1 MSELTPFDIAG
12 DLPTGT
18 VLLEAS
24 AGTGKTWTIGALVAR
39 HIAEGVVRLEDMLVI
54 TFGRAASREM
64 RERVREHL
72 RHVHR
77 HVADPSL
84 PTDDPV
90 VMLLRDG
97 SADEVAERA
106 RRLRDALTHFDAA
119 TIATT
124 HQFCQLVL
132 RGLGV
137 AGDSDPHSRLVE
149 DLSDL
154 RDEVVDDL
162 YVRGFAKGGPPAF
175 SRQRAGEIAR
185 AVTENPHAELD
196 PSALDG
202 DGADARS
209 LRFAHLVR
217 AELDR
222 RKRRLGVLGYD
233 DLLSHLAAALE
244 DEDSPARERMR
255 QRWRVVLVDE
265 FQDTDPVQWQ
275 ILDRAFSGHST
286 LVLIGDP
293 KQAIYGFR
301 GGDVD
306 TYLTASE
313 TATTRHTLAVN
324 HRSDGPLVRSL
335 GVLLGSAQLGDEQI
349 VVHPVSAARTDS
361 RLAVAEGV
369 APDGLLAPVRLRVVP
384 TERVQAPGESSVPIG
399 RVRPLVAAD
408 CAAEITRLLAGRT
421 TFDGRPLRAG
431 DVAVLAHTRRQ
442 LDEVRSAL
450 TAVGL
455 RSVIVSSDS
464 IYDSPAASAWL
475 TLLEAMELTHR
486 PERVRAAALTP
497 FVGLGAR
504 DLDAGGDDVTEE
516 VAHRLRTWAALLG
529 RRGVAAVLAAA
540 TADGLDARVL
550 ARTDGERLL
559 TDLRHI
565 GETLHQRVVTEG
577 DGLASLT
584 AWLRERMGATRKE
597 ERARRLD
604 SDADAVHLATIHASK
619 GLQYPVVMLP
629 FVCDRWLPRPDVLHF
644 HRADRTRCLDIGIDS
659 DPGRRDRLDRAA
671 AEESGESLRLLYVAM
686 TRAQSQVVTWWFPSA
701 KNTGPSSLHRV
712 LLGRSQGQGPVPRTH
727 PVPGDA
733 TLQDQVTDWERRG
746 ALRVEYVDQPSPVSL
761 DRPASAPELAVR
773 GFSRT
778 VDDTWRRTSYTA
790 LTRPLDDVPRP
801 SAEDLVASE
810 PEVGGR
816 EDDEGATPVVE
827 PLAPS
832 TQDEGGAPPSED
844 HVPSPMA
851 QLPVGAGFGSLVH
864 AVLEEAD
871 AQAPD
876 LLAELRAHVDEQI
889 VQWPVPE
896 LDRDELAAS
905 LVQVVD
911 TPLGPL
917 APGTTLRDIAARD
930 RLCEMEFELPLGG
943 GDAAPGN
950 ASGLTDG
957 EAVLGDLAGLMRAHL
972 PADDPVLPFAEVLD
986 DPVLGDQALRG
997 YLTGSVDVVL
1007 RVGERHLVV
1016 DYKTNWLGPVDTPLT
1031 TAHYDPT
1038 ALREAMNHSSY
1049 PLQAILYGVVLHR
1062 FLRWRLP
1069 GYDPAVHFGGVLYLY
1084 LRGMAGPD
1092 TPVIDGHPTGVFSW
1106 QPPMA
1111 LIEGVSD
1118 LLDGRRPGTGD
1129 AGATATAGATTTS
1142 AGGTAAGAPSAEP
1155 SEETR

>member
-1 MSELTPFDIAG
+1 MSVSALTPFDITAE
-12 DLPTGT
+12 LPTGT

-39 HIAEGVVRLEDMLVI
+39 HIAEGAVRLEDMLVI

-84 PTDDPV
+84 PSDDPV
-90 VMLLRDG
+90 VDLLRRGTDH
-97 SADEVAERA
+97 EVGERA

-137 AGDSDPHSRLVE
+137 AGDSDPHARLVD

-175 SRQRAGEIAR
+175 TRQRAGEIAR
-185 AVTENPHAELD
+185 AVTDNPHAELD
-196 PSALDG
+196 PSALD
-202 DGADARS
+202 DGSADARS
-209 LRFAHLVR
+209 LSFAHLVR
-217 AELDR
+217 TELER

-233 DLLSHLAAALE
+233 DLLSHLADALE

-255 QRWRVVLVDE
+255 QRWKVVLVDE

-275 ILDRAFSGHST
+275 VLDRAFSGHST

-301 GGDVD
+301 GGDVH

-313 TATTRHTLAVN
+313 TATTRHTLGVN
-324 HRSDGPLVRSL
+324 HRSDGPLVSSL
-335 GVLLGSAQLGDEQI
+335 GVLLGGSQLGDEQI
-349 VVHPVSAARTDS
+349 VVHPVSAARPGS
-361 RLAVAEGV
+361 RLGMAAGI
-369 APDGLLAPVRLRVVP
+369 APDGLLDPVRLRVVP
-384 TERVQAPGESSVPIG
+384 SERVQQPGQHNISIG
-399 RVRPLVAAD
+399 AVRPIVAAD
-408 CAAEITRLLAGRT
+408 CAAEITRLLARDV
-421 TFDGRPLRAG
+421 TFDGQTLRAG
-431 DVAVLAHTRRQ
+431 DIAVLAHTRKQ
-442 LDEVRSAL
+442 LDAVRTAL
-450 TAVGL
+450 TEVGL

-464 IYDSPAASAWL
+464 IYDSPAATAWL

-497 FVGLGAR
+497 FVGA
-504 DLDAGGDDVTEE
+504 DAQQLDERGDDLTET

-540 TADGLDARVL
+540 TADGLDSRVL

-604 SDADAVHLATIHASK
+604 SDADAVHLSTIHASK
-619 GLQYPVVMLP
+619 GLQYPIVMLP

-644 HRADRTRCLDIGIDS
+644 HRADRTRCLDIGISS
-659 DPGRRDRLDRAA
+659 DEGRHGRLERAA
-671 AEESGESLRLLYVAM
+671 DEESGESLRLLYVAM

-701 KNTGPSSLHRV
+701 KNTGPSPLHRI
-712 LLGRSQGQGPVPRTH
+712 LLGRSQGQGPVPRNH

-733 TLQDQVTDWERRG
+733 TLRGQVEEWERRG
-746 ALRVEYVDQPSPVSL
+746 ALRVEIVDQPSPLPMAAAARSG
-761 DRPASAPELAVR
+761 ELSVR
-773 GFSRT
+773 SFSRT
-778 VDDTWRRTSYTA
+778 VDDEWRRTSYTA
-790 LTRPLDDVPRP
+790 LTRPLDEVARP
-801 SAEDLVASE
+801 ASEDLVTSE
-810 PEVGGR
+810 PEVTER
-816 EDDEGATPVVE
+816 QDDEGAVLRRDEGASKGGVLPLVTTAE
-827 PLAPS
+827 TATAGDLAPS
-832 TQDEGGAPPSED
+832 GGGEG

-851 QLPVGAGFGSLVH
+851 DLPVGAGFGSLVH
-864 AVLEEAD
+864 AVLEESD

-876 LLAELRAHVDEQI
+876 LLTELRAHIEEQI
-889 VQWPVPE
+889 IRWPVPD
-896 LDRDELAAS
+896 LDRDGLAQA
-905 LVQVVD
+905 LVEVID

-917 APGTTLRDIAARD
+917 APDTTLRDIGTRD
-930 RLCEMEFELPLGG
+930 RLCEMDFELPLGG
-943 GDAAPGN
+943 GDRADATSD
-950 ASGLTDG
+950 AL
-957 EAVLGDLAGLMRAHL
+957 LGDLADLMREHL
-972 PADDPVLPFAEVLD
+972 PADDPVLPFADVLD
-986 DPVLGDQALRG
+986 DPLLGGQSLRG
-997 YLTGSVDVVL
+997 YLTGSVDIVL
-1007 RVGERHLVV
+1007 RVGQRHLVV

-1031 TAHYDPT
+1031 TEHYDRA
-1038 ALREAMNHSSY
+1038 ALRAAMNHSSY

-1062 FLRWRLP
+1062 FLRWRQP

-1084 LRGMAGPD
+1084 LRGMAGEP

-1106 QPPMA
+1106 QPPIA

-1118 LLDGRRPGTGD
+1118 LLDGRRPGSK
-1129 AGATATAGATTTS
+1129 GA
-1142 AGGTAAGAPSAEP
+1142 
-1155 SEETR
+1155 R

>member
-1 MSELTPFDIAG
+1 MSAGFSMSELTPFDITA

-84 PTDDPV
+84 PTPDPV
-90 VMLLRDG
+90 VALLREG
-97 SADEVAERA
+97 TDEQVAERA

-137 AGDSDPHSRLVE
+137 AGDSDPHSRLVD

-162 YVRGFAKGGPPAF
+162 YVRGFAQGGPPAF
-175 SRQRAGEIAR
+175 TRQRAGEIAR
-185 AVTENPHAELD
+185 AVTDNPHAQLD
-196 PSALDG
+196 PSVLEG
-202 DGADARS
+202 GTADARS

-222 RKRRLGVLGYD
+222 RKRRQGVLGYD
-233 DLLSHLAAALE
+233 DLLSHLATALE

-255 QRWRVVLVDE
+255 QRWKVVLVDE

-313 TATTRHTLAVN
+313 SATTRHTLGVN

-335 GVLLGSAQLGDEQI
+335 GVLLGGAELGDSEI
-349 VVHPVSAARTDS
+349 VVHPVSAAHEGS
-361 RLAVAEGV
+361 RLGVADGI
-369 APDGLLAPVRLRVVP
+369 APDGLLAPVRLRALP
-384 TERVQAPGESSVPIG
+384 SERVLPPGERSVSIG
-399 RVRPLVAAD
+399 TVRPIVAAD
-408 CAAEITRLLAGRT
+408 CAAEITRLLTGRT
-421 TFDGRPLRAG
+421 TFDGRLLRAG
-431 DVAVLAHTRRQ
+431 DIAVLAHTRRQ

-464 IYDSPAASAWL
+464 IYDSPAATAWL

-504 DLDAGGDDVTEE
+504 ELDDRGDDVTEE

-540 TADGLDARVL
+540 TADGMDARVL
-550 ARTDGERLL
+550 SRTDGERLL

-565 GETLHQRVVTEG
+565 GETLHQRVVTED

-619 GLQYPVVMLP
+619 GLQYPIVMLP

-644 HRADRTRCLDIGIDS
+644 HRADRTRCLDIGISS
-659 DPGRRDRLDRAA
+659 DEGRQDRLDRAA

-701 KNTGPSSLHRV
+701 TNTGPSSLHRV

-733 TLQDQVTDWERRG
+733 TLQDQLTQWEHRG
-746 ALRVEYVDQPSPVSL
+746 ALRVEYVDQPSPVPMA
-761 DRPASAPELAVR
+761 RPETTTDLSVR
-773 GFSRT
+773 GFTRT
-778 VDDTWRRTSYTA
+778 VDDDWRRTSYTA
-790 LTRPLDDVPRP
+790 LTRPLDDVTH
-801 SAEDLVASE
+801 AGADTLVASE
-810 PEVGGR
+810 PEVTDR
-816 EDDEGATPVVE
+816 QDDEGSAPLAVVGDGFAPSGGGE
-827 PLAPS
+827 GLAPS
-832 TQDEGGAPPSED
+832 AGDDGLAPEGGGA
-844 HVPSPMA
+844 HVASPMA
-851 QLPVGAGFGSLVH
+851 DLPVGAGFGSLVH

-876 LLAELRAHVDEQI
+876 LLAELRAHVEEQI
-889 VQWPVPE
+889 IAWPVPD
-896 LDRDELAAS
+896 LDRDALAEA
-905 LVQVVD
+905 LVEVVR

-917 APGTTLRDIAARD
+917 APGTSLADIGARD

-943 GDAAPGN
+943 GDDAPSPS
-950 ASGLTDG
+950 A
-957 EAVLGDLAGLMRAHL
+957 EQAVLGDLATLMREHL
-972 PADDPVLPFAEVLD
+972 PTDDPVLPFADVLD
-986 DPVLGDQALRG
+986 NPLLGDQSLRG
-997 YLTGSVDVVL
+997 YLTGSVDIVL
-1007 RVGERHLVV
+1007 RVGQRHLVV

-1031 TAHYDPT
+1031 TQHYDPT

-1062 FLRWRLP
+1062 FLRWRQP

-1092 TPVIDGHPTGVFSW
+1092 TPTVDGHPTGVFSW
-1106 QPPMA
+1106 QPPIA

-1118 LLDGRRPGTGD
+1118 LLDGRRP
-1129 AGATATAGATTTS
+1129 
-1142 AGGTAAGAPSAEP
+1142 TAAGPSTTTP
-1155 SEETR
+1155 EETP

>member
-1 MSELTPFDIAG
+1 MSELTPFDITAP
-12 DLPTGT
+12 LPTGT

-39 HIAEGVVRLEDMLVI
+39 HVAEGVARLEDMLVI

-77 HVADPSL
+77 HVADPDIPS
-84 PTDDPV
+84 DDPV
-90 VMLLRDG
+90 VALLRSGTD
-97 SADEVAERA
+97 DEVALRA

-137 AGDSDPHSRLVE
+137 AGDSDPHSRLVD

-162 YVRGFAKGGPPAF
+162 YVRGFARGGPAAF
-175 SRQRAGEIAR
+175 SRKRAGEIAR
-185 AVTENPHAELD
+185 AVTENPHAVLD

-202 DGADARS
+202 GTADARS

-217 AELDR
+217 EELDR

-244 DEDSPARERMR
+244 DEASPARERMR
-255 QRWRVVLVDE
+255 QRWQVVLVDE

-313 TATTRHTLAVN
+313 SASTRHTLGTN

-335 GVLLGSAQLGDEQI
+335 GALLGGAELGDPQI
-349 VVHPVSAARTDS
+349 VVHPVSAAREDS
-361 RLAVAEGV
+361 RLGVTDGV

-384 TERVQAPGESSVPIG
+384 SERVQPPGERSASIAT
-399 RVRPLVAAD
+399 VRPLVAAD
-408 CAAEITRLLAGRT
+408 CAAEITRLLAAGT
-421 TFDGRPLRAG
+421 SFDGRPLRAG

-450 TAVGL
+450 AAVGL

-497 FVGLGAR
+497 FVGLSAGE
-504 DLDAGGDDVTEE
+504 LDSRGDDATEE
-516 VAHRLRTWAALLG
+516 IAHRLRTWAALLG

-619 GLQYPVVMLP
+619 GLQYPIVMLP

-644 HRADRTRCLDIGIDS
+644 HRADRTRCLDIGITS
-659 DPGRRDRLDRAA
+659 DEGRQDRLDRAA

-701 KNTGPSSLHRV
+701 KNTGPSALHRV
-712 LLGRSQGQGPVPRTH
+712 LLGRAPGTGPVPRTH

-733 TLQDQVTDWERRG
+733 TLQEQTQRWEQRG
-746 ALRVEYVDQPSPVSL
+746 ALRVEYVDQPSPVPLAQPSSNPEL
-761 DRPASAPELAVR
+761 SVRPAT
-773 GFSRT
+773 RT
-778 VDDTWRRTSYTA
+778 VDDEWRRTSYTA
-790 LTRPLDDVPRP
+790 LTRPLDEVARP
-801 SAEDLVASE
+801 AGELVTSE
-810 PEVGGR
+810 PEVTER
-816 EDDEGATPVVE
+816 EDDEGGV
-827 PLAPS
+827 LARG
-832 TQDEGGAPPSED
+832 GGAPGEASATDVEPAPAD
-844 HVPSPMA
+844 DPHLPSPMA
-851 QLPVGAGFGSLVH
+851 DLPVGAGFGSLVH

-871 AQAPD
+871 PQAAD
-876 LLAELRAHVDEQI
+876 LRAELRAHVEEQI
-889 VQWPVPE
+889 LAWPVPD
-896 LDRDELAAS
+896 LDRDALADA
-905 LVQVVD
+905 LVKVVG

-917 APGTTLRDIAARD
+917 APGTTLRDIGSRD

-943 GDAAPGN
+943 GDAAPGP
-950 ASGLTDG
+950 TG
-957 EAVLGDLAGLMRAHL
+957 EQAVLGDLADLMREHL
-972 PADDPVLPFAEVLD
+972 PADDPVLPFADVLE
-986 DPVLGDQALRG
+986 DPVLGGQSLRG

-1007 RVGERHLVV
+1007 RVGQRHLVV

-1031 TAHYDPT
+1031 TGHYDRD

-1062 FLRWRLP
+1062 FLRWRQP
-1069 GYDPAVHFGGVLYLY
+1069 GYDPTVHFGGVLYLY
-1084 LRGMAGPD
+1084 LRGMAGAE
-1092 TPVIDGHPTGVFSW
+1092 TPVVDGQPTGVFSW
-1106 QPPMA
+1106 EPPIA
-1111 LIEGVSD
+1111 LVEGVSD
-1118 LLDGRRPGTGD
+1118 LLDGRRPGR
-1129 AGATATAGATTTS
+1129 ATAEGK
-1142 AGGTAAGAPSAEP
+1142 G
-1155 SEETR
+1155 

>member
-1 MSELTPFDIAG
+1 MSASALTPFDIAG
-12 DLPTGT
+12 ELPTGT

-39 HIAEGVVRLEDMLVI
+39 HVAEGVVRLEDMLVI
-54 TFGRAASREM
+54 TFSRAASREL

-77 HVADPSL
+77 LVADPQL
-84 PTDDPV
+84 PTDDEV
-90 VMLLRDG
+90 VTLLRQG

-137 AGDSDPHSRLVE
+137 AGDTDQHARLVE

-162 YVRGFAKGGPPAF
+162 YVRGFAQGGPAAF
-175 SRQRAGEIAR
+175 SRKRAGEIAR
-185 AVTENPHAELD
+185 AVTDNPHAELE
-196 PSALDG
+196 PASLEG
-202 DGADARS
+202 RSADARS
-209 LRFAHLVR
+209 LGFARLVR
-217 AELDR
+217 EELDR

-233 DLLSHLAAALE
+233 DLLSHLAIALE
-244 DEDSPARERMR
+244 DEDSPARARMR

-306 TYLTASE
+306 TYLTAAES
-313 TATTRHTLAVN
+313 ATTRHTLGVN
-324 HRSDGPLVRSL
+324 HRSDAPLVRSL
-335 GVLLGSAQLGDEQI
+335 GVLLGGAQLGDEEI
-349 VVHPVSAARTDS
+349 VVHQVTAAREGS
-361 RLAVAEGV
+361 RLGATDGSL
-369 APDGLLAPVRLRVVP
+369 PDGQLAPVRLRAVP
-384 TERVQAPGESSVPIG
+384 SARVEQPGQSISIAT
-399 RVRPLVAAD
+399 VRPLVAAD

-431 DVAVLAHTRRQ
+431 DIAVLAHTRKQ
-442 LDEVRSAL
+442 LDTVRSAL

-455 RSVIVSSDS
+455 RSVIVSSES
-464 IYDSPAASAWL
+464 IYDSVAAEHWL

-486 PERVRAAALTP
+486 AERVRAAALTP
-497 FVGLGAR
+497 FVGATAT
-504 DLDAGGDDVTEE
+504 DLDTRGDDLTEE

-550 ARTDGERLL
+550 RRTDGERLL

-584 AWLRERMGATRKE
+584 AWLRERMAASRKE

-644 HRADRTRCLDIGIDS
+644 HRADRTRALDIGITS
-659 DPGRRDRLDRAA
+659 DDGRSDRLARAA
-671 AEESGESLRLLYVAM
+671 AEESGESLRLLYVAL

-701 KNTGPSSLHRV
+701 QSTGPSPLHRI
-712 LLGRSQGQGPVPRTH
+712 LLGRTQGQAEVPPKH
-727 PVPGDA
+727 PVPGDE
-733 TLQDQVTDWERRG
+733 TLQDRLADWERRG
-746 ALRVEYVDQPSPVSL
+746 ALRVEYVDQPTPVTTSQP
-761 DRPASAPELAVR
+761 RPVTDLAVR
-773 GFSRT
+773 DFTRT
-778 VDDTWRRTSYTA
+778 VDDAWRRTSYTA
-790 LTRPLDDVPRP
+790 LTRPLDEVPRA
-801 SAEDLVASE
+801 SAEELVASE
-810 PEVGGR
+810 PEVTDR
-816 EDDEGATPVVE
+816 
-827 PLAPS
+827 
-832 TQDEGGAPPSED
+832 QDEGGPTDLVVAGGADTAGRTDATGRADAAGAAGGEG
-844 HVPSPMA
+844 HLPSPMA

-871 AQAPD
+871 AQAED
-876 LLAELRAHVDEQI
+876 LLGELRAHIEEQI
-889 VQWPVPE
+889 IAWPVPD
-896 LDRDELAAS
+896 LDRDALAAA
-905 LVQVVD
+905 LVEVIE

-917 APGTTLRDIAARD
+917 APGTRLRDVGARD
-930 RLCEMEFELPLGG
+930 RLCEMDFELPLGG
-943 GDAAPGN
+943 GDDAPPP
-950 ASGLTDG
+950 SDDG
-957 EAVLGDLAGLMRAHL
+957 AVLGDLAALMREHL
-972 PADDPVLPFAEVLD
+972 PADDPVLPFADVLD
-986 DPVLGDQALRG
+986 DPVLGGQTLRG
-997 YLTGSVDVVL
+997 YLTGSVDIVL
-1007 RVGERHLVV
+1007 RIGERHLVV

-1038 ALREAMNHSSY
+1038 ALREAMTHSSY

-1062 FLRWRLP
+1062 FLRWRQP
-1069 GYDPAVHFGGVLYLY
+1069 GYDPHRHLGGVLYLY
-1084 LRGMAGPD
+1084 LRGMAGEQ
-1092 TPVIDGHPTGVFSW
+1092 TPLVDGNPTGVFSW
-1106 QPPMA
+1106 APPVA
-1111 LIEGVSD
+1111 LVTGVSA
-1118 LLDGRRPGTGD
+1118 LLDGRRP
-1129 AGATATAGATTTS
+1129 AGAGAGPGSGAVARTGATT
-1142 AGGTAAGAPSAEP
+1142 
-1155 SEETR
+1155 SEGVDR

>member
-1 MSELTPFDIAG
+1 MSALTPFDITAA
-12 DLPTGT
+12 LPTGT

-39 HIAEGVVRLEDMLVI
+39 HIAEGTRLEDMLVI

-72 RHVHR
+72 RFVHR
-77 HVADPSL
+77 HLSDTSL
-84 PTDDPV
+84 ETGDPV
-90 VMLLRDG
+90 VALLREG
-97 SADEVAERA
+97 SPDDVAERE

-162 YVRGFAKGGPPAF
+162 YVRGFAGGGTPAF
-175 SRQRAGEIAR
+175 TRQRAGEIAR
-185 AVTENPHAELD
+185 SVTENPHAELD
-196 PSALDG
+196 PISLDG
-202 DGADARS
+202 GTADARM
-209 LRFAHLVR
+209 LRFGHLVR
-217 AELDR
+217 EEMDR
-222 RKRRLGVLGYD
+222 RKRRLGLLGYD

-255 QRWRVVLVDE
+255 QRWQVVLVDE

-306 TYLTASE
+306 TYLTAAASA
-313 TATTRHTLAVN
+313 TARHTLGVN

-335 GVLLGSAQLGDEQI
+335 GALLGGAELGDEEI
-349 VVHPVSAARTDS
+349 VVHPVSAAREES
-361 RLAVAEGV
+361 RLGIADGV
-369 APDGLLAPVRLRVVP
+369 APDGLLDPLRLRVVP
-384 TERVQAPGESSVPIG
+384 NERVQQPGQQNISIAT
-399 RVRPLVAAD
+399 VRPLVAAD
-408 CAAEITRLLAGRT
+408 CAAEITRLLARDV

-431 DVAVLAHTRRQ
+431 DVAVLAHTRAQ
-442 LDEVRSAL
+442 LDQVRSAL
-450 TAVGL
+450 AAVGL

-464 IYDSPAASAWL
+464 IYASPAAAAWL

-497 FVGLGAR
+497 FVGASAEE
-504 DLDAGGDDVTEE
+504 LDAGGEDLTEDI
-516 VAHRLRTWAALLG
+516 AHRLRTWAGLLG

-540 TADGLDARVL
+540 TAGGLDARVL

-559 TDLRHI
+559 TDLRHV

-584 AWLRERMGATRKE
+584 AWLRERIGASRKE

-619 GLQYPVVMLP
+619 GLQYPIVMLP
-629 FVCDRWLPRPDVLHF
+629 FVADRWLPRPDVLHF
-644 HRADRTRCLDIGIDS
+644 HREDRTRCLDIGITS
-659 DPGRRDRLDRAA
+659 DDGRADRVERAA
-671 AEESGESLRLLYVAM
+671 AEESGESLRLLYVAL

-701 KNTGPSSLHRV
+701 RNTSPSPLHRL
-712 LLGRSQGQGPVPRTH
+712 LLGRTQGQGPVPRSH

-733 TLQDQVTDWERRG
+733 TLRAQVEEWERRG
-746 ALRVEYVDQPSPVSL
+746 ALRVEVVDQPSPMAL
-761 DRPASAPELAVR
+761 SADAPSRELAVR
-773 GFSRT
+773 SFSR
-778 VDDTWRRTSYTA
+778 VIDDAWRRTSYTA
-790 LTRPLDDVPRP
+790 LTRPMDEAHV
-801 SAEDLVASE
+801 SATEELVASE
-810 PEVGGR
+810 PEVTDR
-816 EDDEGATPVVE
+816 QDDEGA
-827 PLAPS
+827 PLAPVGG
-832 TQDEGGAPPSED
+832 DEPLDATSGEAAGGTGHLPS
-844 HVPSPMA
+844 SMA
-851 QLPVGAGFGSLVH
+851 ELPVGAGFGSLVH
-864 AVLEEAD
+864 AVLEETD

-876 LLAELRAHVDEQI
+876 LLDRLREEIDAQVIH
-889 VQWPVPE
+889 WPVPD
-896 LDRDELAAS
+896 LDRDALAAA
-905 LVQVVD
+905 LVDVID

-917 APGTTLRDIAARD
+917 APGTSLRDIAGRD
-930 RLCEMEFELPLGG
+930 RLCEMDFELPLGG
-943 GDAAPGN
+943 GDGGRVPAG
-950 ASGLTDG
+950 GDG
-957 EAVLGDLAGLMRAHL
+957 EALLGDLAVLMREHL
-972 PADDPVLPFAEVLD
+972 PADDPVLPFADALD
-986 DPVLGDQALRG
+986 DPVLGDQTLRG

-1016 DYKTNWLGPVDTPLT
+1016 DYKTNWLGTVDVPLT
-1031 TAHYDPT
+1031 TGHYDAA

-1062 FLRWRLP
+1062 FLRWRQP
-1069 GYDPAVHFGGVLYLY
+1069 GYDPHVHFGGVLYLY
-1084 LRGMAGPD
+1084 LRGMAGPE
-1092 TPVIDGHPTGVFSW
+1092 TPVIEGHPTGVFSW
-1106 QPPMA
+1106 QPPIA
-1111 LIEGVSD
+1111 LVEAVSD
-1118 LLDGRRPGTGD
+1118 LLDGRGPRAEGRR
-1129 AGATATAGATTTS
+1129 AS
-1142 AGGTAAGAPSAEP
+1142 APSGSPRAEG
-1155 SEETR
+1155 ETP

>member
-1 MSELTPFDIAG
+1 MSALTPFDITA

-39 HIAEGVVRLEDMLVI
+39 YVAEGTRLEDMLVI

-72 RHVHR
+72 RFVHR
-77 HVADPSL
+77 ELASGTVGAAGSG
-84 PTDDPV
+84 DPV
-90 VMLLRDG
+90 VALLREG
-97 SADEVAERA
+97 SAADVAERE

-154 RDEVVDDL
+154 REEVVDDL
-162 YVRGFAKGGPPAF
+162 YVRGFAGGGTPAF
-175 SRQRAGEIAR
+175 TRQRAGEIAR
-185 AVTENPHAELD
+185 SVTENPHAALD
-196 PSALDG
+196 PSVLEG
-202 DGADARS
+202 GTADARM
-209 LRFAHLVR
+209 LRFGHLVR
-217 AELDR
+217 EEMDR

-233 DLLSHLAAALE
+233 DLLSHLAAALKA
-244 DEDSPARERMR
+244 EDSPARERMR
-255 QRWRVVLVDE
+255 QRWQVVLVDE

-306 TYLTASE
+306 TYLAASDTA
-313 TATTRHTLAVN
+313 AAKHTLGVN
-324 HRSDGPLVRSL
+324 HRSDGPLVRTL
-335 GVLLGSAQLGDEQI
+335 GVLLGGAELGDPEI
-349 VVHPVSAARTDS
+349 VVHPVSAAREGS
-361 RLAVAEGV
+361 RLGV
-369 APDGLLAPVRLRVVP
+369 AGGTSPDGLLDPVRLRVVP
-384 TERVQAPGESSVPIG
+384 SERVQQPGQQHVSIAA
-399 RVRPLVAAD
+399 VRPLVAAD
-408 CAAEITRLLAGRT
+408 CAAEITRLLARDA

-431 DVAVLAHTRRQ
+431 DIAVLAHTRKQ
-442 LDEVRSAL
+442 LDEVRAAL
-450 TAVGL
+450 ADVGL

-464 IYDSPAASAWL
+464 IYASPAASAWL

-497 FVGLGAR
+497 FVGMSAAE
-504 DLDAGGDDVTEE
+504 LDARGEDVTEDI
-516 VAHRLRTWAALLG
+516 AHRLRTWAGLLG

-559 TDLRHI
+559 TDLRHV

-584 AWLRERMGATRKE
+584 SWLRERIGASRKE

-629 FVCDRWLPRPDVLHF
+629 FVADRWLPRPDVLHF
-644 HRADRTRCLDIGIDS
+644 HREDRTRCLDIGITS
-659 DPGRRDRLDRAA
+659 DGGRADRLERAA
-671 AEESGESLRLLYVAM
+671 AEESGESLRLLYVAL
-686 TRAQSQVVTWWFPSA
+686 TRAQSQVVAWWFPSA
-701 KNTGPSSLHRV
+701 KNTAPSPLHRM
-712 LLGRSQGQGPVPRTH
+712 LLGRAHGQGPVPRSH

-733 TLQDQVTDWERRG
+733 TLRAQVEEWERRG
-746 ALRVEYVDQPSPVSL
+746 GLRVEVVDQPSPMAL
-761 DRPASAPELAVR
+761 PTSAPVTDLSVR
-773 GFSRT
+773 AFTRS
-778 VDDTWRRTSYTA
+778 VDDAWRRTSYTA
-790 LTRPLDDVPRP
+790 LTRPMDEARA
-801 SAEDLVASE
+801 SAPEELVTSE
-810 PEVGGR
+810 PEGTDR
-816 EDDEGATPVVE
+816 QDDEGSTPLT
-827 PLAPS
+827 PA
-832 TQDEGGAPPSED
+832 GGAEAGSV

-851 QLPVGAGFGSLVH
+851 ELPVGAGFGSLVH
-864 AVLEEAD
+864 AVLEETD
-871 AQAPD
+871 VQAPD
-876 LLAELRAHVDEQI
+876 LLAALREQVEEQI
-889 VQWPVPE
+889 IHWPVPD
-896 LDRDELAAS
+896 LDRDALAEA
-905 LVQVVD
+905 LVEVID

-917 APGTTLRDIAARD
+917 APSTTLRDISDRD
-930 RLCEMEFELPLGG
+930 RLCEMDFELPLGG
-943 GDAAPGN
+943 GDDAPEQ
-950 ASGLTDG
+950 G
-957 EAVLGDLAGLMRAHL
+957 EAVLGDLAALMREHL
-972 PADDPVLPFAEVLD
+972 PADDPVRPFADSLE
-986 DPVLGDQALRG
+986 DPAVGGQALRG

-1016 DYKTNWLGPVDTPLT
+1016 DYKTNWLGTVDAPLT
-1031 TAHYDPT
+1031 TGHYDAT

-1062 FLRWRLP
+1062 FLRWRQP
-1069 GYDPAVHFGGVLYLY
+1069 GYDPDRHFGGVLYLY
-1084 LRGMAGPD
+1084 LRGMAGAG
-1092 TPVIDGHPTGVFSW
+1092 TPVLDGHPTGVFSW
-1106 QPPMA
+1106 QPPFA
-1111 LIEGVSD
+1111 LIDAVSD
-1118 LLDGRRPGTGD
+1118 LLDGRRPGTK
-1129 AGATATAGATTTS
+1129 GAQD
-1142 AGGTAAGAPSAEP
+1142 
-1155 SEETR
+1155 

>member
-1 MSELTPFDIAG
+1 MTATTTSALTPFDITG
-12 DLPTGT
+12 ELPTGT

-77 HVADPSL
+77 HVADPDL
-84 PTDDPV
+84 ATDDEV
-90 VMLLRDG
+90 IALLRQG
-97 SADEVAERA
+97 TPEEVAERA

-137 AGDSDPHSRLVE
+137 AGDTDQHARLVE

-162 YVRGFAKGGPPAF
+162 YVRGFATGGPPAF
-175 SRQRAGEIAR
+175 TRKRAGEIAR

-196 PSALDG
+196 PSSLEG
-202 DGADARS
+202 RSADARS
-209 LRFAHLVR
+209 LGFARLVR
-217 AELDR
+217 EELDR

-306 TYLTASE
+306 TYLTAAES
-313 TATTRHTLAVN
+313 ATTRHTLGVN

-335 GVLLGSAQLGDEQI
+335 GALLGGAQLGDEQI
-349 VVHPVSAARTDS
+349 VVHPVRAAREGS
-361 RLAVAEGV
+361 RLGVADGI
-369 APDGLLAPVRLRVVP
+369 APDGLLAPVRLRAVP
-384 TERVQAPGESSVPIG
+384 SARVEQPGQTISIG
-399 RVRPLVAAD
+399 SVRPLVARD

-431 DVAVLAHTRRQ
+431 DVAVLAHTRKQ
-442 LDEVRSAL
+442 LDEVRTAL

-464 IYDSPAASAWL
+464 IYDSPAAAHWL

-486 PERVRAAALTP
+486 AERVRAAALTP
-497 FVGLGAR
+497 FVGASAG
-504 DLDAGGDDVTEE
+504 DLDARGDDLTEE
-516 VAHRLRTWAALLG
+516 IAHRLRTWAALLG

-577 DGLASLT
+577 EGLASLT
-584 AWLRERMGATRKE
+584 AWLRERMAAARKE

-644 HRADRTRCLDIGIDS
+644 HRADRTRALDIGITS
-659 DPGRRDRLDRAA
+659 DEGRQERLDRAA
-671 AEESGESLRLLYVAM
+671 AEESGESLRLLYVAL

-701 KNTGPSSLHRV
+701 RNTGPSPLHRI
-712 LLGRSQGQGPVPRTH
+712 LLGRTQGQGEVPRTH
-727 PVPGDA
+727 PVPGDD
-733 TLQDQVTDWERRG
+733 TLQDRLADWERRG
-746 ALRVEYVDQPSPVSL
+746 ALWVEYVDDPTAVTMAAPAPVTDLS
-761 DRPASAPELAVR
+761 VR
-773 GFSRT
+773 DFTRT
-778 VDDTWRRTSYTA
+778 VDDAWRRTSYTA
-790 LTRPLDDVPRP
+790 LTRPLDDVARP
-801 SAEDLVASE
+801 TTEDLVASE
-810 PEVGGR
+810 PEVTDR
-816 EDDEGATPVVE
+816 QDDEGGVRGLDAAASTGSFEPVDDAEAAT
-827 PLAPS
+827 A
-832 TQDEGGAPPSED
+832 GG
-844 HVPSPMA
+844 HRHLPSPMA
-851 QLPVGAGFGSLVH
+851 ELPVGAGFGSLVH

-871 AQAPD
+871 AQASD
-876 LLAELRAHVDEQI
+876 LRAELRTHIEEQ
-889 VQWPVPE
+889 VVAWPVPD
-896 LDRDELAAS
+896 LDRDALADA
-905 LVQVVD
+905 LVEVID

-917 APGTTLRDIAARD
+917 APGVTLRDVGARD
-930 RLCEMEFELPLGG
+930 RLCEMDFELPLGG
-943 GDAAPGN
+943 GDAAPGPS
-950 ASGLTDG
+950 AD
-957 EAVLGDLAGLMRAHL
+957 EAVLGDLAALMRAHL
-972 PADDPVLPFAEVLD
+972 PADDPVLPFADVLD

-997 YLTGSVDVVL
+997 YLTGSVDIVL
-1007 RVGERHLVV
+1007 RIGDRHLVV

-1031 TAHYDPT
+1031 TAHYDPA
-1038 ALREAMNHSSY
+1038 ALREAMTHSSY

-1062 FLRWRLP
+1062 FLRWRQP
-1069 GYDPAVHFGGVLYLY
+1069 GYDPAVHLGGVLYLY
-1084 LRGMAGPD
+1084 LRGMAGAD
-1092 TPVIDGHPTGVFSW
+1092 TPLVDGHPTGVFSW
-1106 QPPMA
+1106 APPVA

-1118 LLDGRRPGTGD
+1118 LLDGRRPTEGD
-1129 AGATATAGATTTS
+1129 
-1142 AGGTAAGAPSAEP
+1142 
-1155 SEETR
+1155 R

>member
-1 MSELTPFDIAG
+1 MSALTPFDITG

-39 HIAEGVVRLEDMLVI
+39 HVAEGTRLEDMLVI

-72 RHVHR
+72 RVVHR
-77 HVADPSL
+77 HVADPTLVSG
-84 PTDDPV
+84 DPV
-90 VMLLRDG
+90 VALLREGDP
-97 SADEVAERA
+97 AAVAERE

-162 YVRGFAKGGPPAF
+162 YLRGFAGGGTPAF
-175 SRQRAGEIAR
+175 TRQRAGEIAR
-185 AVTENPHAELD
+185 SVTENPHATLD
-196 PSALDG
+196 PGFLDG
-202 DGADARS
+202 GTADARM
-209 LRFAHLVR
+209 LRFGHLVR
-217 AELDR
+217 AEMDR
-222 RKRRLGVLGYD
+222 RKRRLGLLGYD

-255 QRWRVVLVDE
+255 QRWQVVLVDE

-306 TYLTASE
+306 TYLTAAR
-313 TATTRHTLAVN
+313 TATARHTLDVN
-324 HRSDGPLVRSL
+324 HRSDGPLVSSL
-335 GVLLGSAQLGDEQI
+335 GVLLGGAQLGDEEI
-349 VVHPVSAARTDS
+349 VVHPVSSAREGS
-361 RLAVAEGV
+361 RLGV
-369 APDGLLAPVRLRVVP
+369 GDGTAPDGLLDPVRLRVVP
-384 TERVQAPGESSVPIG
+384 SELVQQPGQQNIPIG
-399 RVRPLVAAD
+399 AIRPLVARD
-408 CAAEITRLLAGRT
+408 CAAEITRLLARDT

-431 DVAVLAHTRRQ
+431 DVAVLAHTRSQ
-442 LDEVRSAL
+442 LDQVRAAL
-450 TAVGL
+450 ATVGL

-464 IYDSPAASAWL
+464 IYASPAAASWL

-497 FVGLGAR
+497 FVGATAEE
-504 DLDAGGDDVTEE
+504 LDARGEDLTED
-516 VAHRLRTWAALLG
+516 VAHLLRTWGGLLG

-540 TADGLDARVL
+540 TAGGLDARVL

-559 TDLRHI
+559 TDLRHVA
-565 GETLHQRVVTEG
+565 ETLHQRVVTEG
-577 DGLASLT
+577 EGLASLT
-584 AWLRERMGATRKE
+584 AWLRERIGASRKE

-629 FVCDRWLPRPDVLHF
+629 FVADRWLPRPDVLHF
-644 HRADRTRCLDIGIDS
+644 HREDRTRCLDIGITS
-659 DPGRRDRLDRAA
+659 DGGRADRLERAA
-671 AEESGESLRLLYVAM
+671 AEENGESLRLLYVAL
-686 TRAQSQVVTWWFPSA
+686 TRAQSQVVTWWFPSG
-701 KNTGPSSLHRV
+701 KNTSPSPLHRMI
-712 LLGRSQGQGPVPRTH
+712 LGRSAGQGPVPRSH

-733 TLQDQVTDWERRG
+733 TLRAQVEEWERRG
-746 ALRVEYVDQPSPVSL
+746 GLRVEVVDQPSPMALTRVETTP
-761 DRPASAPELAVR
+761 DLAVR
-773 GFSRT
+773 VFTRT
-778 VDDTWRRTSYTA
+778 VDDAWRRTSYSA
-790 LTRPLDDVPRP
+790 LTRPMDDAQRP
-801 SAEDLVASE
+801 VTEDLVASE
-810 PEVGGR
+810 PEVTDR
-816 EDDEGATPVVE
+816 QDDEG
-827 PLAPS
+827 S
-832 TQDEGGAPPSED
+832 TLLDPAAGALGAVAESD
-844 HVPSPMA
+844 AQAGDGHLPSPMA
-851 QLPVGAGFGSLVH
+851 ELPVGAGFGSLVH
-864 AVLEEAD
+864 AVLEETD

-876 LLAELRAHVDEQI
+876 LLDRLREQIDEQI
-889 VQWPVPE
+889 VHWPVPD
-896 LDRDELAAS
+896 LDRGALAEA
-905 LVQVVD
+905 LVEVVD

-917 APGTTLRDIAARD
+917 APGTTLRDVGTRD
-930 RLCEMEFELPLGG
+930 RLCEMDFELPLGG
-943 GDAAPGN
+943 GDDAP
-950 ASGLTDG
+950 SGES
-957 EAVLGDLAGLMRAHL
+957 EALLGDLAVLMREHL
-972 PADDPVLPFAEVLD
+972 PADDPVLPFADALD

-997 YLTGSVDVVL
+997 YLTGSVDIVL

-1016 DYKTNWLGPVDTPLT
+1016 DYKTNWLGTVDVPLT
-1031 TAHYDPT
+1031 TAHYDGT

-1062 FLRWRLP
+1062 FLRWRQP
-1069 GYDPAVHFGGVLYLY
+1069 GYDPQTHFGGVLYLY
-1084 LRGMAGPD
+1084 LRGMAGPE

-1106 QPPMA
+1106 QPPIA
-1111 LIEGVSD
+1111 LIEAVSD
-1118 LLDGRRPGTGD
+1118 LLDGHQPRTRT
-1129 AGATATAGATTTS
+1129 
-1142 AGGTAAGAPSAEP
+1142 
-1155 SEETR
+1155 EEAR

>member
-1 MSELTPFDIAG
+1 MSALTPFDITA

-39 HIAEGVVRLEDMLVI
+39 HIAEGTRLEDMLVI

-72 RHVHR
+72 RFVHR
-77 HVADPSL
+77 HVADESL
-84 PTDDPV
+84 PSGDPV
-90 VMLLRDG
+90 VALLREG
-97 SADEVAERA
+97 SPADVAERE

-162 YVRGFAKGGPPAF
+162 YLRGFAGGGTPAF
-175 SRQRAGEIAR
+175 TRQRAGEIAR
-185 AVTENPHAELD
+185 SVTENPHATLD
-196 PSALDG
+196 PSSLDG
-202 DGADARS
+202 GGADARM
-209 LRFAHLVR
+209 LRFGHLVR
-217 AELDR
+217 TEMDR
-222 RKRRLGVLGYD
+222 RKRRLGLLGYD
-233 DLLSHLAAALE
+233 DLLSHLAGALE

-255 QRWRVVLVDE
+255 QRWQVVLVDE

-306 TYLTASE
+306 TYLTAAG
-313 TATTRHTLAVN
+313 TATARHTLGVN

-335 GVLLGSAQLGDEQI
+335 GVLLGGAQLGDEEI
-349 VVHPVSAARTDS
+349 VVHPVSAAREGS
-361 RLAVAEGV
+361 RLGVADGI
-369 APDGLLAPVRLRVVP
+369 APDGLLDPVRLRVVP
-384 TERVQAPGESSVPIG
+384 SELVQQPGQRNVPIG
-399 RVRPLVAAD
+399 AIRPLVAAD
-408 CAAEITRLLAGRT
+408 CAAEITRLLARDV

-431 DVAVLAHTRRQ
+431 DVAVLAHTRNQ
-442 LDEVRSAL
+442 LDQVRTAL

-464 IYDSPAASAWL
+464 IYASPAAAAWL

-497 FVGLGAR
+497 FVGASAEE
-504 DLDAGGDDVTEE
+504 LDARGEDLTEDI
-516 VAHRLRTWAALLG
+516 AHRLRTWGGLLA

-550 ARTDGERLL
+550 ARPDGERLL
-559 TDLRHI
+559 TDLRHV

-584 AWLRERMGATRKE
+584 AWLRERIGASRKE

-629 FVCDRWLPRPDVLHF
+629 FVADRWLPRPNVLHF
-644 HRADRTRCLDIGIDS
+644 HREDRTRCLDIGITS
-659 DPGRRDRLDRAA
+659 DGDRADRVERAA
-671 AEESGESLRLLYVAM
+671 AEENGESLRLLYVAL

-701 KNTGPSSLHRV
+701 KNTSPSPLHRMI
-712 LLGRSQGQGPVPRTH
+712 LGRSEGQGPVPRSH

-733 TLQDQVTDWERRG
+733 TLRAQVEEWERRG
-746 ALRVEYVDQPSPVSL
+746 GLRVEVVDSPAPL
-761 DRPASAPELAVR
+761 ELTADETTPELAVR
-773 GFSRT
+773 AFTRT
-778 VDDTWRRTSYTA
+778 VDEAWRRTSYTA
-790 LTRPLDDVPRP
+790 LTRPMDEARTPVAD
-801 SAEDLVASE
+801 DLVASE
-810 PEVGGR
+810 PEVTDR
-816 EDDEGATPVVE
+816 QDDEGAVL
-827 PLAPS
+827 LAPG
-832 TQDEGGAPPSED
+832 TEDLDVTGPDLEAPAGD
-844 HVPSPMA
+844 GHLPSPMA
-851 QLPVGAGFGSLVH
+851 ELPVGAGFGSLVH
-864 AVLEEAD
+864 AVLEETD

-876 LLAELRAHVDEQI
+876 LLGRLRAEIDEQI
-889 VQWPVPE
+889 VHWPVPD
-896 LDRDELAAS
+896 LDREALAEA
-905 LVQVVD
+905 LVEVID

-917 APGTTLRDIAARD
+917 APGTTLRDVGSRD
-930 RLCEMEFELPLGG
+930 RLCEMDFELPLGG
-943 GDAAPGN
+943 GDGADAARG
-950 ASGLTDG
+950 GDD
-957 EAVLGDLAGLMRAHL
+957 EALLGDLALLMREHL
-972 PADDPVLPFAEVLD
+972 PADDPVLPFADALD

-997 YLTGSVDVVL
+997 YLTGSVDIVL
-1007 RVGERHLVV
+1007 RVGGRHLVV
-1016 DYKTNWLGPVDTPLT
+1016 DYKTNWLGTVDVPLT
-1031 TAHYDPT
+1031 TGHYDAA

-1062 FLRWRLP
+1062 FLRWRQP
-1069 GYDPAVHFGGVLYLY
+1069 GYEPAEHFGGVLYLY
-1084 LRGMAGPD
+1084 LRGMAGPE

-1106 QPPMA
+1106 QPPIA
-1111 LIEGVSD
+1111 LIEAVSD
-1118 LLDGRRPGTGD
+1118 LLDGRGPRTK
-1129 AGATATAGATTTS
+1129 GA
-1142 AGGTAAGAPSAEP
+1142 
-1155 SEETR
+1155 R